1 MDKQSD
7 LTVHEFTITKKALMD
22 IDERERM
29 FFVLLGFV
37 CNEIIILNKIALSID
52 VFNRESEGIEKKAY
66 AVQGNFIARLLIAKT
81 FEAWEKLFR
90 KLFFKSQLKRMYE
103 PCLSDKAKLALAD
116 LGKFF
121 AENGYVA
128 TLRNQYTFH
137 YPSDEL
143 SAAMPDIPDD
153 EVWKI
158 YLSDTHGNSLYY
170 LSEMIA
176 GHAMLAEVD
185 PDVATAFG
193 KIIADRD
200 FVARGMIVL
209 STGCMNV
216 FVKRHLGLSLT
227 DGTPITIKVPELLS
241 VKLPFFTG

>member
-90 KLFFKSQLKRMYE
+90 KLFFKSQLKRM
-103 PCLSDKAKLALAD
+103 
-116 LGKFF
+116 
-121 AENGYVA
+121 
-128 TLRNQYTFH
+128 
-137 YPSDEL
+137 
-143 SAAMPDIPDD
+143 
-153 EVWKI
+153 
-158 YLSDTHGNSLYY
+158 
-170 LSEMIA
+170 
-176 GHAMLAEVD
+176 
-185 PDVATAFG
+185 
-193 KIIADRD
+193 
-200 FVARGMIVL
+200 
-209 STGCMNV
+209 
-216 FVKRHLGLSLT
+216 
-227 DGTPITIKVPELLS
+227 
-241 VKLPFFTG
+241 